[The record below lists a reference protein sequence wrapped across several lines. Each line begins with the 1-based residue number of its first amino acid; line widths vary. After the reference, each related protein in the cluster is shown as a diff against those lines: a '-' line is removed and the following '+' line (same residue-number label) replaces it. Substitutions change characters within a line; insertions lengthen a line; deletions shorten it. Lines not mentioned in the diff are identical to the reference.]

1 MLEYAALW
9 ISGCPHEQRMYP
21 NPLVPF
27 LLLFRVNRET
37 SESMKRERA
46 YEAFLTALFNNI
58 LKLMMHYRE
67 GQNIVL
73 TEALKDRK

>member
-27 LLLFRVNRET
+27 LLLFRVNLEKLV
-37 SESMKRERA
+37 KRERA
-46 YEAFLTALFNNI
+46 YEAFLTALFNDI
-58 LKLMMHYRE
+58 LKIMVHYRK

-73 TEALKDRK
+73 TEAL